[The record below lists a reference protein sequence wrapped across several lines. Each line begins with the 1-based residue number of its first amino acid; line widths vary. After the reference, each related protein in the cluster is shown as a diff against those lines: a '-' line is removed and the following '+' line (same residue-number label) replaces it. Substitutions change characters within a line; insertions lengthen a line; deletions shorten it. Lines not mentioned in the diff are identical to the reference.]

1 MINVLVNG
9 CNGKMGQEV
18 VNQIEQNSDFL
29 VLAGFDKEDLG
40 NTSYPVYTSLSSI
53 TVKPDVIIDFSVP
66 VATLNI
72 LEYAKSS
79 SIPVVIATTGL
90 SDQQIKT
97 VEEYSKSIP
106 IFKSANMS
114 YDINL
119 MAKILSQI
127 APILKDSDIEI
138 IETHHNR
145 KVDAPSGTALLLA
158 DTINKS
164 LDNSMEYKFDRF
176 SSREKRKTNEIGF
189 SSIRGGNIVGE
200 HTVKFYSPYE
210 TFEISHT
217 SYSRSVFAEGALKA
231 AKFII
236 NQPAGL
242 YSMDDLLK

>member
-40 NTSYPVYTSLSSI
+40 NTSYPVYTNLSSI

-66 VATLNI
+66 IATLNI
-72 LEYAKSS
+72 LEYAKDS

-90 SDQQIKT
+90 SDQQIRT

-164 LDNSMEYKFDRF
+164 LENSMEYNFDRF
-176 SSREKRKTNEIGF
+176 SSREKRKPNEIGF

-231 AKFII
+231 TKFII

>member
-18 VNQIEQNSDFL
+18 VNQIEQSSDFL

-40 NTSYPVYTSLSSI
+40 NTSFPVYTNLSSI

-164 LDNSMEYKFDRF
+164 LENSMEYNFDRF
-176 SSREKRKTNEIGF
+176 SSREKRKPNEIGF

-236 NQPAGL
+236 NKPAGL

>member
-18 VNQIEQNSDFL
+18 VNQIEQSSDFL

-40 NTSYPVYTSLSSI
+40 NTSYPVYTNLSSI

-164 LDNSMEYKFDRF
+164 LDNSMEYNFDRF
-176 SSREKRKTNEIGF
+176 SSREKRKPNEIGF